1 MPNFDFMNKLRK
13 NVLSGND
20 YQFVPLQRVEGANSA
35 GLMPDGTLAN
45 APQPE
50 IKGLQIDENGK
61 MYETDI
67 EPEVRSSFVKN
78 LVNNIGNKILG
89 TPVGAASNIE
99 QIGDNEFN
107 ASLSKTPR
115 QGGFLND
122 IANGYRENYYQP
134 FNINNLGQ
142 NKGWGTRLG
151 EGFGTLG
158 RFVDSSLGRGIL
170 AAGLSAATGYGEPL
184 EELAIATVGRQRA
197 KTADRLYRDQLKAQG
212 INTDDIKGNITPEI
226 YRNILYG
233 QQLQDNA
240 AYRNMMLNNQER
252 QIEALKQY
260 RQDELN
266 WKKAKEAT
274 DNYYR
279 QLEFDLKKAE
289 AEAKKAKE
297 KENKISPQ
305 EQFTELVKLYALMPQ
320 NYAAKGT
327 QKATALLGAGQTLT
341 GFGNPDY
348 IGYDSV
354 AEAMATT
361 LARAGGEKGN
371 ISDSDI
377 KRWKKTLPS
386 STDTPV
392 QAQAKFDATAKVLGL
407 PSLNIKDYYKQNQQ
421 VGNDSL
427 GIDMGAIDAELKRR
441 GAL

>member
-99 QIGDNEFN
+99 QIGANEFN

-240 AYRNMMLNNQER
+240 AYRNMMLNNQQR
-252 QIEALKQY
+252 QIEATERY
-260 RQDELN
+260 RQDMLKRQEE
-266 WKKAKEAT
+266 KDAQ
-274 DNYYR
+274 DNYYKSANLGLQR
-279 QLEFDLKKAE
+279 EKLSMQ
-289 AEAKKAKE
+289 KE
-297 KENKISPQ
+297 QQQNKTNENKQVLQKIGDIQ
-305 EQFTELVKLYALMPQ
+305 AVEQQLNDFVKSFDKVNNPYR
-320 NYAAKGT
+320 YRV
-327 QKATALLGAGQTLT
+327 AGGVSNKLNTLT
-341 GFGNPDY
+341 KE
-348 IGYDSV
+348 
-354 AEAMATT
+354 EANFNSQRT
-361 LARAGGEKGN
+361 LLFNKIARDLGGEKGVL
-371 ISDSDI
+371 SDQDI
-377 KRWKKTLPS
+377 KRIEMALPTLADTTEQKK
-386 STDTPV
+386 
-392 QAQAKFDATAKVLGL
+392 AKMEGIYNL
-407 PSLNIKDYYKQNQQ
+407 LNIQKARYQGYT
-421 VGNDSL
+421 GNSTPTVDNDPL
-427 GIDMGAIDAELKRR
+427 GIL
-441 GAL
+441 

>member
-20 YQFVPLQRVEGANSA
+20 YQFVPLQRVEGANNA
-35 GLMPDGTLAN
+35 GLMPNGTLAN

-115 QGGFLND
+115 QGGFLNN

-134 FNINNLGQ
+134 FSINNLGQ
-142 NKGWGTRLG
+142 NRGWGTRLG

-212 INTDDIKGNITPEI
+212 INTDDIKGNITPDVYKNI
-226 YRNILYG
+226 ANSYR
-233 QQLQDNA
+233 
-240 AYRNMMLNNQER
+240 LNNQVRWGDLAEFNP
-252 QIEALKQY
+252 QIAEAIQNNPDLADSFAPSTIVQQILKTG
-260 RQDELN
+260 L
-266 WKKAKEAT
+266 T
-274 DNYYR
+274 DAQIANLLAR
-279 QLEFDLKKAE
+279 TEKTKAE
-289 AEAKKAKE
+289 TGQVGKPKVSINIKQGGTKSVIEHKSGGGENGSTGGKPVPKKNTTTYKE
-297 KENKISPQ
+297 
-305 EQFTELVKLYALMPQ
+305 
-320 NYAAKGT
+320 
-327 QKATALLGAGQTLT
+327 GQTAT
-341 GFGNPDY
+341 NPQ
-348 IGYDSV
+348 
-354 AEAMATT
+354 T
-361 LARAGGEKGN
+361 GEKM
-371 ISDSDI
+371 
-377 KRWKKTLPS
+377 
-386 STDTPV
+386 V
-392 QAQAKFDATAKVLGL
+392 F
-407 PSLNIKDYYKQNQQ
+407 
-421 VGNDSL
+421 
-427 GIDMGAIDAELKRR
+427 R
-441 GAL
+441 GGKWQRL